1 MTNIM
6 LKKEKE
12 LKKLMDM
19 KLAKCVFSS
28 PFILWT
34 TISLQY
40 FETQEVRTN
49 LKVFLVGSCRTKTT
63 Y

>member
-1 MTNIM
+1 
-6 LKKEKE
+6 
-12 LKKLMDM
+12 
-19 KLAKCVFSS
+19 
-28 PFILWT
+28 
-34 TISLQY
+34 LQY